1 MTPRLVGVHP
11 DLVAKVLKVL
21 KAMEALGFPM
31 MVTSGLRTAEEQ
43 ARLYAQG
50 RTAPGKKVTN
60 VDGVRKKSNHQAR
73 EDGFGHAVDCAF
85 VVDGKPSWNE
95 RLPWAAYGACAKALG
110 LTWGGDWR
118 SLRDMPHLED

>member
-11 DLVAKVLKVL
+11 ELVARVLKVL

-43 ARLYAQG
+43 AKLYAQG

-60 VDGVRKKSNHQAR
+60 IDGVRKKSNHQAR

-110 LTWGGDWR
+110 LKWGGDWR

>member
-60 VDGVRKKSNHQAR
+60 ADGVRKKSNHQAR